1 MEPKKSFEIGRQTIW
16 RVFIF
21 VALVFL
27 FYFARQ
33 ALGVLAIAIV
43 ISLGLE
49 PLVNFLENRRI
60 PRLFSVI
67 LIFFLGLLIFAT
79 VIYFVVPIVIL
90 EIGGFLE
97 HFNRSFLSIFG
108 IGLPQTLLKD
118 LSLSLGKILG
128 FLTAS
133 NISVTGAIGAVFG
146 KTVLVFSTIII
157 SFYLTVERDGTGRLL
172 RVVLPDIYEKSVL
185 RIFENFKIKIRRW
198 FVAQLGL
205 SLIIGAV
212 VTFGLWLLGVKYFLI
227 LGLMAAVFEIVPI
240 IGPVL
245 AGAVAFLVAISDSFT
260 LGLYALLFFIIVQQ
274 LENHILIPVIIGKT
288 MKVHPV
294 VVLISLLAGGQVAGF
309 IGVVLAV
316 PIAVMAQ
323 EIFSYLAEKKD
334 ERRGLGLQI

>member
-1 MEPKKSFEIGRQTIW
+1 MEKKSFEIGRQTIW

-21 VALVFL
+21 AGLVFL

-49 PLVNFLENRRI
+49 PFVSFIEKRGI
-60 PRLFSVI
+60 PRLLGV
-67 LIFFLGLLIFAT
+67 LIVFFLGLLIFSA
-79 VIYFVVPIVIL
+79 VIYFIVPIVVL
-90 EIGGFLE
+90 EVGGFLE
-97 HFNRSFLSIFG
+97 HFNRSFSNIFG
-108 IGLPQTLLKD
+108 IGLPKALIKD
-118 LSLSLGKILG
+118 FSLSLSKVLA

-133 NISVTGAIGAVFG
+133 NISVTGAIGAVFS

-157 SFYLTVERDGTGRLL
+157 SFYLTVEKNGTERLL
-172 RVVLPDIYEKSVL
+172 RVILPDIYERSVL
-185 RIFENFKIKIRRW
+185 RVFENFKIKIRRW
-198 FVAQLGL
+198 FVTQLGL
-205 SLIIGAV
+205 SVIIGV
-212 VTFGLWLLGVKYFLI
+212 VVSFGLWLLGVKYFLI

-245 AGAVAFLVAISDSFT
+245 AGAVAFLVAVSNSFT
-260 LGLYALLFFIIVQQ
+260 LGLYVALFFIIVQQ
-274 LENHILIPVIIGKT
+274 LENHILIPIIIGRT

-309 IGVVLAV
+309 VGVMLAV

-323 EIFSYLAEKKD
+323 EIFSYLAEKK
-334 ERRGLGLQI
+334 EQRSPLGI